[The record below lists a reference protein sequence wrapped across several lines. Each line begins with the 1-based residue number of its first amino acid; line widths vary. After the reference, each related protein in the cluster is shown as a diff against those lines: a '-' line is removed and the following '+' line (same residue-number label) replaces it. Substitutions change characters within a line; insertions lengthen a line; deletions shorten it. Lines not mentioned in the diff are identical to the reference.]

1 MKKFLSIAFVL
12 FAFVALQA
20 QNQTVIFNE
29 NFDNYNSGQSL
40 LSQNNNDWTTWS
52 GGQEAESGTIV
63 SSPAQSAPNSLFIT
77 GSSDM
82 IHKMGGITSGHY
94 LIDFDYY
101 IPVSGNG
108 GYFNILHNFA
118 GGSSTWAFECY
129 MGPYSLVKNEGGLA
143 DEDLVYAGLFSY
155 DDTSAVFFYTPDT
168 WFHINLDI
176 DLDKDNITANVAG
189 EEIASWQ
196 FSTIPDT
203 TNNTMM
209 KMDAINFFA
218 GCLDNSMTENSTLS
232 GTYYVDNLVIAKVNN
247 VGIEENSNNSITV
260 YPNPANSIINVNN
273 SENAQITVFDISGR
287 VMATIEKA
295 SENQTISVE
304 NFANGTYFLRIAD
317 GNSVVTKKFMV
328 VK

>member
-1 MKKFLSIAFVL
+1 
-12 FAFVALQA
+12 
-20 QNQTVIFNE
+20 
-29 NFDNYNSGQSL
+29 
-40 LSQNNNDWTTWS
+40 
-52 GGQEAESGTIV
+52 
-63 SSPAQSAPNSLFIT
+63 
-77 GSSDM
+77 
-82 IHKMGGITSGHY
+82 
-94 LIDFDYY
+94 
-101 IPVSGNG
+101 
-108 GYFNILHNFA
+108 
-118 GGSSTWAFECY
+118 
-129 MGPYSLVKNEGGLA
+129 
-143 DEDLVYAGLFSY
+143 
-155 DDTSAVFFYTPDT
+155 
-168 WFHINLDI
+168 
-176 DLDKDNITANVAG
+176 
-189 EEIASWQ
+189 
-196 FSTIPDT
+196 
-203 TNNTMM
+203 M

-232 GTYYVDNLVIAKVNN
+232 GTYYVYNLVIAKVNN